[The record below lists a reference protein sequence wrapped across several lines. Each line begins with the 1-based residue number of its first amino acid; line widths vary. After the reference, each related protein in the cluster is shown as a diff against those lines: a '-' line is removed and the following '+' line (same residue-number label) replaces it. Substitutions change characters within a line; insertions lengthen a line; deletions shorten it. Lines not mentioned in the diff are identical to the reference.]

1 MKKNIIIVLLALLSL
16 LLFTLLVRQ
25 DVPKSA
31 NEVESI
37 VDAPTG
43 NEAIQKKD
51 DNEGL
56 FKTEKKL
63 DLSNQNLEK
72 LPEYVLSKTNL
83 EELDISN
90 NKLSGALPAEIRH
103 LQNLKVLNASNN
115 NMTGVPAEV
124 GQLRNL
130 EVLDLSNNQLT
141 GLPYELGNL
150 GNLKILN
157 LSGNDY
163 AQQDLEVIKEGLP
176 EDTEIIL

>member
-1 MKKNIIIVLLALLSL
+1 MKKNIIIVLLALVSL
-16 LLFTLLVRQ
+16 FLLTLLIRQ
-25 DVPKSA
+25 DNQQTEQRV
-31 NEVESI
+31 NSI
-37 VDAPTG
+37 VDIVG
-43 NEAIQKKD
+43 KDEVIQKIED
-51 DNEGL
+51 DLSIDIIDNRL
-56 FKTEKKL
+56 N
-63 DLSNQNLEK
+63 LSNQNLEK
-72 LPEYVLSKTNL
+72 LPEYVLSRTNL
-83 EELDISN
+83 EELNISN